1 MHVHC
6 IVDIIKGDR
15 KGFEWKN
22 HSLFLVL
29 INFIATA
36 SCCKWWFWWQTSLK
50 VSSSF
55 YISSNRS
62 SWLKWLI
69 RWKHNI
75 YLGLCNPPGEVFSLC
90 DSSMYFSFPSLCFS
104 TGVSSDI
111 TAWGFP
117 KAITE
122 IVLSKLQAKDA
133 VIRRW
138 TRGVL
143 TVEIR

>member
-6 IVDIIKGDR
+6 IADIIKGDR

-69 RWKHNI
+69 RWKYNI
-75 YLGLCNPPGEVFSLC
+75 YLGLCNLPDEVFSLC

-104 TGVSSDI
+104 TGFSSDI

-122 IVLSKLQAKDA
+122 MVLSKLQAKDA
-133 VIRRW
+133 LIRW
-138 TRGVL
+138 TRGLL
-143 TVEIR
+143 TAEIR